1 MTHLEQVP
9 ISNSYRQRA
18 AELEFFRAELEQHR
32 QFHLEQLT
40 GLACDAATTSD
51 GAISEVTSSLMKAA
65 RIVLAEID
73 AALFRLAIG
82 SFGVCQRCSVAIP
95 SARLR
100 ALPMAALCLPCQYE
114 QESACRRPASMES
127 VVRRGTTS

>member
-9 ISNSYRQRA
+9 IGAPYRR
-18 AELEFFRAELEQHR
+18 
-32 QFHLEQLT
+32 
-40 GLACDAATTSD
+40 
-51 GAISEVTSSLMKAA
+51 
-65 RIVLAEID
+65 
-73 AALFRLAIG
+73 
-82 SFGVCQRCSVAIP
+82 
-95 SARLR
+95 RLR